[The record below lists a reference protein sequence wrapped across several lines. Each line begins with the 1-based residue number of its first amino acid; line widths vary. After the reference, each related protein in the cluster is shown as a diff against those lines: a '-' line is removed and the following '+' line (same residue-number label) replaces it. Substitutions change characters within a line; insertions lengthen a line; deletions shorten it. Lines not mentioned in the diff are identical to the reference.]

1 VRKLEQSDISERFLP
16 EARLSK
22 ATTPRKTAVIT
33 EEKEMP
39 LQTTATKENCETE
52 KIPER
57 KNNRTSRLYKPS
69 LKTYVP

>member
-1 VRKLEQSDISERFLP
+1 MLDMSTSKWPIGQKVEGGRKFS
-16 EARLSK
+16 SK
-22 ATTPRKTAVIT
+22 EKIATT
-33 EEKEMP
+33 ES
-39 LQTTATKENCETE
+39 CETD